1 METFT
6 PVFLDTYNPLKA
18 GSIDGTDE
26 YPHDKAITRA
36 LQAKFRPNKYV
47 LGKPECTVFIGRLGP
62 NTTEET
68 VAKSMK
74 EFGTIVNAKL
84 VTDVVTGF
92 SKCYCFVE
100 YEEAY
105 QARSAVRNG
114 HRMTIDDHEV
124 LVEQEKCRLLKGW
137 IPRRLG
143 GGLGGKRESGQ
154 LRFGGKDRP
163 FRRPIIQQNTVSE
176 VQVSSTGY
184 SMKRHRSRSRE
195 NNRNRSRS
203 RERQKHRS
211 SESERHRDRGY
222 HKRR

>member
-6 PVFLDTYNPLKA
+6 PVFLETYDPLKA

-36 LQAKFRPNKYV
+36 LQAKFKPNKYV
-47 LGKPECTVFIGRLGP
+47 QGKPECSVFIGRLGP
-62 NTTEET
+62 NTTEEA
-68 VAKSMK
+68 VIKSMK
-74 EFGTIVNAKL
+74 EYGTIVNAKL

-92 SKCYCFVE
+92 SKCYCFIE

-105 QARSAVRNG
+105 QARNAVRNG
-114 HRMTIDDHEV
+114 HRMTIDDHEI
-124 LVEQEKCRLLKGW
+124 LVEQEKSRLLKGW

-163 FRRPIIQQNTVSE
+163 FRRPIMHQNAFPEVKAPTVDHN
-176 VQVSSTGY
+176 
-184 SMKRHRSRSRE
+184 MKRRRSRSRE
-195 NNRNRSRS
+195 NRRSRS
-203 RERQKHRS
+203 RERQKYRN
-211 SESERHRDRGY
+211 SESDRHRDRSY
-222 HKRR
+222 QKRR